1 MMKRF
6 VLSGFA
12 CSLALTMLPAQD
24 QAAEQVTLTHKIPD
38 KWTYVLPKETWTPIS
53 NGIHITH
60 GAGTNFA
67 TEVQGSA
74 LAVDINGDGKVDE
87 KAKGIS
93 SEMKLKAKTVD
104 GKPFTYGVRFKK
116 TGDAWSHSAGGA
128 MVGKA
133 KGTNIAVIDQ
143 NNNGVYNDYGVD
155 AMVVGSGDAAAY
167 LSRVVNLGGELF
179 SFDISADGTS
189 ANIAP
194 FAGESGTVD
203 VRTAFEGNGDIRA
216 VVISN
221 EKGDVSFN
229 AAATKKALR
238 VPAGQWVISGGL
250 VANGSET
257 VRVRQGNMAA
267 IAVAAGKETA
277 LSWGGPIKIDFN
289 YTLAG
294 DKLTVPYNLKYFGKS
309 GEEYHDF
316 LPDATSP
323 QIVVMDKKKRIL
335 LSTSRFPGC

>member
-1 MMKRF
+1 MNRL
-6 VLSGFA
+6 VLSGLA
-12 CSLALTMLPAQD
+12 CGLAISLMPAQE
-24 QAAEQVTLTHKIPD
+24 QATEQVALTHKIPD

-53 NGIHITH
+53 NGINITH
-60 GAGTNFA
+60 AAGTNFA

-74 LAVDINGDGKVDE
+74 LAVDVNGDGKVDE

-93 SEMKLKAKTVD
+93 AEMKLKAKTVD
-104 GKPFTYGVRFKK
+104 GKAFVYGVRFQKK
-116 TGDAWSHSAGGA
+116 GEAWSHSAGGA

-133 KGTNIAVIDQ
+133 KGSSIAVIDQ

-155 AMVVGSGDAAAY
+155 AMVVGSGDAACF
-167 LSRVVNLGGELF
+167 LSKVVNLGGELF
-179 SFDISADGTS
+179 TFEINADGSSASISA
-189 ANIAP
+189 
-194 FAGESGTVD
+194 FAGESGMVD
-203 VRTAFEGNGDIRA
+203 VRSDFEGNGDIKA

-221 EKGDVSFN
+221 EKGDISFN
-229 AAATKKALR
+229 AAATKKALK
-238 VPAGQWVISGGL
+238 VPAGQWLISGGV
-250 VANGSET
+250 VANGTET

-267 IAVAAGKETA
+267 IAVASGKETA
-277 LSWGGPIKIDFN
+277 LAWGGPIQIDFQ
-289 YTLAG
+289 YTLVG

>member
-104 GKPFTYGVRFKK
+104 GKPFT
-116 TGDAWSHSAGGA
+116 
-128 MVGKA
+128 
-133 KGTNIAVIDQ
+133 
-143 NNNGVYNDYGVD
+143 
-155 AMVVGSGDAAAY
+155 
-167 LSRVVNLGGELF
+167 
-179 SFDISADGTS
+179 
-189 ANIAP
+189 
-194 FAGESGTVD
+194 
-203 VRTAFEGNGDIRA
+203 
-216 VVISN
+216 
-221 EKGDVSFN
+221 
-229 AAATKKALR
+229 
-238 VPAGQWVISGGL
+238 
-250 VANGSET
+250 
-257 VRVRQGNMAA
+257 
-267 IAVAAGKETA
+267 
-277 LSWGGPIKIDFN
+277 
-289 YTLAG
+289 
-294 DKLTVPYNLKYFGKS
+294 
-309 GEEYHDF
+309 
-316 LPDATSP
+316 
-323 QIVVMDKKKRIL
+323 
-335 LSTSRFPGC
+335 